1 LTELPEAELRRA
13 AAQATLDT
21 YRDVPFKYGKRDCVR
36 MAAFHLRRLGYQVIL
51 PTADSYRSERSAL
64 KALRSRGFNNLM
76 EAVDAHGLQRIP
88 PAAAVM
94 GDIIAVPGEGEFGAA
109 LHVALGNGR
118 TVGYHQDLIGAGVL
132 QPIEYVAAWRATPI
146 SKAGAK

>member
-1 LTELPEAELRRA
+1 MTDLPEAELRRV

-21 YRDVPFKYGKRDCVR
+21 FRDVAFKYGKRDCVR
-36 MAAFHLRRLGYQVIL
+36 MAAFHLRRLGYKVVL
-51 PTADSYRSERSAL
+51 PPESSYRSAKSAI
-64 KALRSRGFNNLM
+64 KALRARGFNNLM

-88 PAAAVM
+88 PAAAVV

-146 SKAGAK
+146 AKKR